1 MREITFQAE
10 VKNGIIEI
18 PKQYISQIS
27 PLVNVSV
34 SDRKHYKKQAMEPD
48 FKAAKIDTRLWKF
61 NREEANER

>member
-18 PKQYISQIS
+18 PKQYIGQIS
-27 PLVNVSV
+27 PFVNVSV
-34 SDRKHYKKQAMEPD
+34 SDRKNYKKRIMEPD
-48 FKAAKIDTRLWKF
+48 FKVAKIDTRLWKF